1 MKQLRFLLISILFF
15 WSCPVFA
22 LTVED
27 LDPLKE
33 WAITDL
39 TIEGNEQI
47 DTGELR
53 GVMLTKPRAWYTP
66 WKSHPRFDPVTF
78 ETDLKNLARF
88 YQARGYYEAQVS
100 HDLTLE
106 EDKVVVRITVQE
118 GEPVKVAQIVLT
130 ITDQPVLMSALEALR
145 PSLPLKEGMIFA
157 EESYQQN
164 EEKIRD
170 FFFEQQRGR
179 VQIERKAEVVVE
191 QHTARAWYT
200 VEVGPPTV
208 FGDTHV
214 EGAVKV
220 EPKIVTREMTYKPG
234 EPFSNKALTTSRQN
248 LLKLDLFNSVQVQR
262 EESPS
267 DPSIIPMRVKV
278 DEKPPR
284 EFKFG
289 IGYGTEDQLRGQARW
304 RHNNWFGDGRRLQV
318 GVKLSSI
325 VRQVEGEFIQPH
337 FLSPK
342 NRFSLTVTPQQLDE
356 PGYFL
361 NMTRV
366 QPRFERTFTEDL
378 TGFVAYRVE
387 YDQLSDVSPATA
399 RAIQGIDEPPPPG
412 LIDILFPPPPP
423 RPKHKFERKGVLSGL
438 SFGLLWDAT
447 NDPLNPTSGGIA
459 SMSAEQVGGPLG
471 GKFDFYKLQSEG
483 KAYYSLAEQTV
494 LAARLRLGFADPF
507 NGSLSE
513 VPLFERFY
521 AGGSNSVRGYER
533 YRLGPLSDSDDPFG
547 GRSLIEG
554 ALELRQQFTAKIGGA
569 VFVDFGQVST
579 RSYDLPVD
587 DLEYATGFGVRYATP
602 AGPLRL
608 DLGFPFNPPPG
619 DQSWQVHFSIGQF
632 F

>member
-1 MKQLRFLLISILFF
+1 MKRLCLLCIGIVL
-15 WSCPVFA
+15 WGQPLFA
-22 LTVED
+22 LQVED

-33 WAITDL
+33 WVIKEL
-39 TIEGNEQI
+39 TIEGNEHV
-47 DTGELR
+47 DTGDLR
-53 GVMLTKPRAWYTP
+53 GVLITKTRPWYTP

-88 YQARGYYEAQVS
+88 YQGRGYYEAQVS
-100 HDLTLE
+100 HDLVV
-106 EDKVVVRITVQE
+106 EDDEVAAHISVRE
-118 GEPVKVAQIVLT
+118 GEPVKVTQIVLA
-130 ITDQPVLMSALEALR
+130 ITDQPVLASALEALR
-145 PSLPLKEGMIFA
+145 PGLPLTEGMIFV
-157 EESYQQN
+157 EENYQQS

-179 VQIERKAEVVVE
+179 VQIERKAEVIVD
-191 QHTARAWYT
+191 QHTARVWYT

-208 FGDTHV
+208 FGETHV
-214 EGAVKV
+214 EGTVKV
-220 EPKIVTREMTYKPG
+220 EPKLVSRELTYKPG

-248 LLKLDLFNSVQVQR
+248 LLKLDLFNSVQVLR
-262 EESPS
+262 DESAS

-304 RHNNWFGDGRRLQV
+304 RHNNWFGDGRRLQI

-337 FLSPK
+337 FLSAK

-387 YDQLSDVSPATA
+387 YDQLSDVSPATI
-399 RAIQGIDEPPPPG
+399 RAIQGIEDPPPPG
-412 LIDILFPPPPP
+412 LLDILFPPPEP
-423 RPKHKFERKGVLSGL
+423 RPQHEFQRKGVLSGL

-447 NDPLNPTSGGIA
+447 NDPLNPTNGGIA
-459 SMSAEQVGGPLG
+459 SVTAEQVGGLLG

-483 KAYYSLAEQTV
+483 KAYHLLTEQVV
-494 LAARLRLGFADPF
+494 LAVRLRLGFADPF
-507 NGSLSE
+507 NGSQSE

-521 AGGSNSVRGYER
+521 AGGSSSVRGYER
-533 YRLGPLSDSDDPFG
+533 YRLGPLSESDDPFG
-547 GRSLIEG
+547 GRSLVEG
-554 ALELRQQFTAKIGGA
+554 ALELRQQFTTKIGGA
-569 VFVDFGQVST
+569 VFLDFGQVST
-579 RSYDLPVD
+579 RSFDLPVD
-587 DLEYATGFGVRYATP
+587 DLEYATGFGVRYTTP

-619 DQSWQVHFSIGQF
+619 DQSWQVHFSIGQSF
-632 F
+632 